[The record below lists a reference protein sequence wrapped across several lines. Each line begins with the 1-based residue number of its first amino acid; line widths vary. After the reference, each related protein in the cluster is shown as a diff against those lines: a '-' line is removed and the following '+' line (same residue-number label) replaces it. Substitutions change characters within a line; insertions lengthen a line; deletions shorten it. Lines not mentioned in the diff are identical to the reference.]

1 MIASR
6 VKHPTSLGS
15 GAIDGALIAI
25 AIALCSPIFETRA
38 MDLVSPCLFV
48 LTIETNMPNL
58 EENLRYTT
66 AHEKRYLAH
75 RDFPTAFPALNHP
88 ALSDCRLS
96 DDGRQDDVQDAPQ
109 DDVISYRL
117 VCTGGHG
124 TTGSAQ
130 WIVGKDKLWGRLN
143 VKLGGK
149 NMNYSQTVTAT
160 AIGSCPLEK

>member
-1 MIASR
+1 MATR
-6 VKHPTSLGS
+6 R
-15 GAIDGALIAI
+15 ALITMVI
-25 AIALCSPIFETRA
+25 PLCWSMPGTRA
-38 MDLVSPCLFV
+38 MDLLTPCLFA
-48 LTIETNMPNL
+48 LTVETNMPNL

-66 AHEKRYLAH
+66 THEERYLAH

-88 ALSDCRLS
+88 ALSGCRLS
-96 DDGRQDDVQDAPQ
+96 DEGRQ

-130 WIVGKDKLWGRLN
+130 WIVSKDKLWGRLN

-149 NMNYSQTVTAT
+149 NMIYSQTVTAI